1 MELKGAI
8 FDLDGTLVDSLTF
21 WEWQYNEL
29 AKVYC
34 GGKKIE
40 LSPKD
45 DKLFRTSLIND
56 SVVLL
61 HNKYGLANSSEELLD
76 YVNKSIQRF
85 YLNEARPKKGVIQFL
100 NYLKSKNVKMCI
112 ASATAKPELELA
124 VSSCGLNTYFEG
136 VISCSEFGVGKNKPD
151 VFLAALDLIGTDI
164 NDTWVFED
172 SLVALETSVKAGF
185 KTVGIF
191 DKMNPYTPEQLKEF
205 STIFVGEDKTLADL
219 IENHI

>member
-21 WEWQYNEL
+21 WEWQYKEME
-29 AKVYC
+29 KVYL

-40 LSPKD
+40 LTAED
-45 DKLFRTSLIND
+45 DKLFRTSLIAD
-56 SVVLL
+56 SAVLL
-61 HNKYGLANSSEELLD
+61 HEKYGLANSTEELLD

-85 YLNEARPKKGVIQFL
+85 YLIEFL
-100 NYLKSKNVKMCI
+100 DYLKSRNIKMCI

-124 VSSCGLNTYFEG
+124 VENCGLSKYFDG
-136 VISCSEFGVGKNKPD
+136 VISCSEFGVGKDKPD
-151 VFLAALDLIGTDI
+151 VFMAALDFLGTDI

-172 SLVALETSVKAGF
+172 SLVALQTSVKAGF

-191 DKMNPYTPEQLKEF
+191 DKLNPYTPEQLAVY
-205 STIFVGEDKTLADL
+205 STIFIGEGKTLADL
-219 IENHI
+219 IEE